1 MTQHKWKPTTL
12 NHGTMQCEYCHCTE
26 REAAFALGMECS
38 SAPATP
44 PTPATDER
52 EAVAVAALINALK
65 QAGGYPATI
74 SHLKSGK
81 FSDSI
86 SVRIAIAAIM
96 DASAAEILAAEA
108 RGREV
113 EAAAIMDWLCDTYDP
128 DDEHDERL
136 DIAQAIEVVRHIK
149 HGAGK

>member
-1 MTQHKWKPTTL
+1 LRLPRRRRADLQGIYVP
-12 NHGTMQCEYCHCTE
+12 
-26 REAAFALGMECS
+26 
-38 SAPATP
+38 APADWIATMTSTP

>member
-1 MTQHKWKPTTL
+1 MTSLHPAVSCACPKCQSERRTT
-12 NHGTMQCEYCHCTE
+12 
-26 REAAFALGMECS
+26 
-38 SAPATP
+38 
-44 PTPATDER
+44 PTPAAEER
-52 EAVAVAALINALK
+52 EAVARAMLEWGTPWDSVETGILADAVLSALAPI
-65 QAGGYPATI
+65 
-74 SHLKSGK
+74 
-81 FSDSI
+81 
-86 SVRIAIAAIM
+86 R
-96 DASAAEILAAEA
+96 AAEILAAEA